1 MAVLTSGLGLSRTKL
16 VKDVASLSI
25 KHKTA
30 YMCAESLQLCPALC
44 NPVDCSLPGCS
55 VHGILQARI
64 LEWVS
69 TKLSAHQSADFT
81 EHLLF
86 TWHLVEM
93 WRWMN
98 CQPVYSGSHN
108 CHGLVKLNVCNR

>member
-16 VKDVASLSI
+16 VKDIASLSV
-25 KHKTA
+25 KHKIA

-44 NPVDCSLPGCS
+44 DPVDCSLPGCS
-55 VHGILQARI
+55 VRGILQARI
-64 LEWVS
+64 LESVS
-69 TKLSAHQSADFT
+69 TKLSAHQSADLT

-93 WRWMN
+93 WSWMN
-98 CQPVYSGSHN
+98 CESVHSGSHN
-108 CHGLVKLNVCNR
+108 FHGLVKLNVCNR

>member
-16 VKDVASLSI
+16 VKDIASLSV

-44 NPVDCSLPGCS
+44 DPVDCSLPGCS
-55 VHGILQARI
+55 VCGILQARI

-69 TKLSAHQSADFT
+69 TKLSTHQSADLT

-86 TWHLVEM
+86 IKLVILAELVLIP
-93 WRWMN
+93 RPEFP
-98 CQPVYSGSHN
+98 PVPRLS
-108 CHGLVKLNVCNR
+108 